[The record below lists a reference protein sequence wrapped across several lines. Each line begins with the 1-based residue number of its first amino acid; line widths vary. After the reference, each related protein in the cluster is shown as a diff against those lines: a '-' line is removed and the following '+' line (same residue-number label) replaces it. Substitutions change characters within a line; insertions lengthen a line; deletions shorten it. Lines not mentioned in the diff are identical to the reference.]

1 MIRIAIIAASAAV
14 SLAAVSLPAVAAE
27 PAKPAAQAPAA
38 KPKYTSAETDIGTLL
53 DDPAAKAIVEA
64 ASNPA
69 ACQTLTAAEC
79 TALAQD
85 GGW

>member
-1 MIRIAIIAASAAV
+1 MTYRSPADYRLRAFVWSALLAWSVMVWIAIIAFIA
-14 SLAAVSLPAVAAE
+14 
-27 PAKPAAQAPAA
+27 
-38 KPKYTSAETDIGTLL
+38 I
-53 DDPAAKAIVEA
+53 PAAKAIVEA

-69 ACQTLTAAEC
+69 ACRTLTVAEC

>member
-1 MIRIAIIAASAAV
+1 MTYRSPAYYRLRAVVWSALLACSVMVWIAIIAFIA
-14 SLAAVSLPAVAAE
+14 
-27 PAKPAAQAPAA
+27 
-38 KPKYTSAETDIGTLL
+38 I
-53 DDPAAKAIVEA
+53 PAAKAIVKA

>member
-1 MIRIAIIAASAAV
+1 MTYRSPADHRLRAFVWSALLAGSVMVWIAIIAFIA
-14 SLAAVSLPAVAAE
+14 
-27 PAKPAAQAPAA
+27 
-38 KPKYTSAETDIGTLL
+38 I
-53 DDPAAKAIVEA
+53 PAAKAIVEA

-69 ACQTLTAAEC
+69 ACQTLTGAEC

>member
-1 MIRIAIIAASAAV
+1 MTYRSPADYRLRSFVWSALLAVTVMVWIAIIAFIA
-14 SLAAVSLPAVAAE
+14 
-27 PAKPAAQAPAA
+27 
-38 KPKYTSAETDIGTLL
+38 I
-53 DDPAAKAIVEA
+53 PAAKAIVEA

-69 ACQTLTAAEC
+69 ACQTLTVTEC

>member
-1 MIRIAIIAASAAV
+1 MTYRSPADYRLRAFVWSALLAWSVMVWIAIIAFIA
-14 SLAAVSLPAVAAE
+14 
-27 PAKPAAQAPAA
+27 
-38 KPKYTSAETDIGTLL
+38 I
-53 DDPAAKAIVEA
+53 PAAKAIVEA

-69 ACQTLTAAEC
+69 ACQTLTVSEC

>member
-1 MIRIAIIAASAAV
+1 MSSWYSDRPHPDEIADLRYERTARDWCARCIVWRCLIAATVVSIACTVAFVAV
-14 SLAAVSLPAVAAE
+14 
-27 PAKPAAQAPAA
+27 
-38 KPKYTSAETDIGTLL
+38 
-53 DDPAAKAIVEA
+53 PAAKAIVEA

-69 ACQTLTAAEC
+69 ACQTLTVAEC

>member
-1 MIRIAIIAASAAV
+1 MTYRSPADYRLRAFVWSALLACTVMVWIAIIAFIA
-14 SLAAVSLPAVAAE
+14 
-27 PAKPAAQAPAA
+27 
-38 KPKYTSAETDIGTLL
+38 I
-53 DDPAAKAIVEA
+53 PAAKAIVEA

>member
-1 MIRIAIIAASAAV
+1 MICRDAYRRTKADHRLRAMVWSALLVWNAIVWIAIIAFIA
-14 SLAAVSLPAVAAE
+14 
-27 PAKPAAQAPAA
+27 
-38 KPKYTSAETDIGTLL
+38 I
-53 DDPAAKAIVEA
+53 PAAKAIVEA

>member
-1 MIRIAIIAASAAV
+1 MTRSPADYRLRAVVWSALLACTVMVWIAIIAFIA
-14 SLAAVSLPAVAAE
+14 
-27 PAKPAAQAPAA
+27 
-38 KPKYTSAETDIGTLL
+38 I
-53 DDPAAKAIVEA
+53 PAAKAIVEA

-69 ACQTLTAAEC
+69 ACRTLTGAEC

>member
-1 MIRIAIIAASAAV
+1 MTYRSPADYRLRAFVWSSLLACTVMVWIAIIAFIA
-14 SLAAVSLPAVAAE
+14 
-27 PAKPAAQAPAA
+27 
-38 KPKYTSAETDIGTLL
+38 I
-53 DDPAAKAIVEA
+53 PAAKAIVEA

-69 ACQTLTAAEC
+69 ACQTLTGAEC

>member
-1 MIRIAIIAASAAV
+1 MTYRSPADYRLRAIVWSALLAGSVMAWIAIIAFIA
-14 SLAAVSLPAVAAE
+14 
-27 PAKPAAQAPAA
+27 
-38 KPKYTSAETDIGTLL
+38 I
-53 DDPAAKAIVEA
+53 PAAKAIVEA

-69 ACQTLTAAEC
+69 ACQTLTGAEC

>member
-1 MIRIAIIAASAAV
+1 MTYRSPADYRLRAFVWSALLACSVMVWIAIIAFIV
-14 SLAAVSLPAVAAE
+14 
-27 PAKPAAQAPAA
+27 
-38 KPKYTSAETDIGTLL
+38 I
-53 DDPAAKAIVEA
+53 PAAKAIVEA

-69 ACQTLTAAEC
+69 ACKTLTVAEC